1 MRNTPIKMISTIA
14 MDLSNLRVV
23 ILSGGGGGGGNEFGI
38 CAVEGCGERRMKRR
52 RRR

>member
-1 MRNTPIKMISTIA
+1 MRNTPIKIINTIA

-23 ILSGGGGGGGNEFGI
+23 ILSGGGGGNEFGI
-38 CAVEGCGERRMKRR
+38 CAVEGSGERRMKRR